1 MSAGAQNPNQE
12 LCIAARGGDTDEVL
26 RLLGGDGE
34 DGHAAN
40 PNAVFDPEKNITVL
54 MLAAEHGSAAM
65 VHALLD
71 AGASWQERSLDGAT
85 PGEYAM
91 ANTKDRECF
100 KLLLEWAVQCE
111 MILGAS
117 SLKQREEEESRHI
130 SSNEE
135 YLSSSIKYTDDG
147 DIIDESSGDAVMM
160 TWETP
165 LMERHAKDICW
176 KGPGEGVVLNI
187 GFGMGIIDRF
197 IQRENPKQHVIIEA
211 HPDVYKQMIRLGW
224 DKKPNVKVVCIQDH
238 EIFDTARLGRSLVL
252 PDSLTLVF
260 TLARKVFGRW
270 QDVIDELGLT
280 VKFDGV
286 FFDTYG
292 EYWEDMVTLHRRLPS
307 IMNEGGVYSFF
318 NGLSPDNIFF
328 HLVAGEVA
336 RRELNELG
344 FSVSYSPVKVDT
356 VDSTTWNE
364 VEKMGSGRKYWHF
377 DQYFLPVCVLAGRA
391 ARPAPSSS

>member
-1 MSAGAQNPNQE
+1 MSAGAQNLNRA
-12 LCIAARGGDTDEVL
+12 LCNAARAGDTAEVP
-26 RLLGGDGE
+26 RLLGAGE
-34 DGHAAN
+34 DGHAAS
-40 PNAVFDPEKNITVL
+40 PNAVFDPVNNVTVL

-91 ANTKDRECF
+91 ANTKDSECF

-111 MILGAS
+111 MILGAAT
-117 SLKQREEEESRHI
+117 LKQREEEEAQHI

-135 YLSSSIKYTDDG
+135 YLSSSIKYTEDG
-147 DIIDESSGDAVMM
+147 DIIDESSGDAVMRE
-160 TWETP
+160 WETP
-165 LMERHAKDICW
+165 LMERHAMEITSRKE
-176 KGPGEGVVLNI
+176 PGEGVVLNI

-197 IQRENPKQHVIIEA
+197 IERERPKQHVIIEA

-224 DKKPNVKVVCIQDH
+224 DKKPNVKVV
-238 EIFDTARLGRSLVL
+238 
-252 PDSLTLVF
+252 
-260 TLARKVFGRW
+260 FGRW

-280 VKFDGV
+280 FKFDGV

-292 EYWEDMVTLHRRLPS
+292 EYWEDMVALHRRLPA

-344 FSVSYSPVKVDT
+344 FSVSFSPVKVDT
-356 VDSTTWNE
+356 VGSTTWDS
-364 VEKMGSGRKYWHF
+364 VEKMGSGRRYWHF
-377 DQYFLPVCVLAGRA
+377 DQYFVPVCVLT
-391 ARPAPSSS
+391 RPAGPTGPAEPASPGGELP

>member
-1 MSAGAQNPNQE
+1 
-12 LCIAARGGDTDEVL
+12 
-26 RLLGGDGE
+26 
-34 DGHAAN
+34 
-40 PNAVFDPEKNITVL
+40 
-54 MLAAEHGSAAM
+54 
-65 VHALLD
+65 
-71 AGASWQERSLDGAT
+71 
-85 PGEYAM
+85 
-91 ANTKDRECF
+91 
-100 KLLLEWAVQCE
+100 
-111 MILGAS
+111 
-117 SLKQREEEESRHI
+117 
-130 SSNEE
+130 
-135 YLSSSIKYTDDG
+135 
-147 DIIDESSGDAVMM
+147 
-160 TWETP
+160 
-165 LMERHAKDICW
+165 
-176 KGPGEGVVLNI
+176 
-187 GFGMGIIDRF
+187 
-197 IQRENPKQHVIIEA
+197 
-211 HPDVYKQMIRLGW
+211 MIRLGW

-292 EYWEDMVTLHRRLPS
+292 EYWEDMVALHRRLPS

-356 VDSTTWNE
+356 VDSTTWND